1 MHISKS
7 AKSRE
12 TALSERLER
21 ELSLFTR
28 YSMPGRRSPE
38 PGCVLLDRSA
48 YILLMRLEDQG
59 AMSIGELADA
69 FRLDPSTVNRQ
80 TAALVRRSLA
90 RRVPDPEGGLARK
103 FQITGEGAR
112 RLREDREYYREGAR
126 RIVEDW
132 TPAEIERFE
141 ADLLRFNRSVE
152 ELEQRPW
159 PRPPDYRPQG

>member
-1 MHISKS
+1 M
-7 AKSRE
+7 
-12 TALSERLER
+12 LSERLER

-28 YSMPGRRSPE
+28 YTMPGRRSTE
-38 PGCVLLDRSA
+38 SDCLRLDRSA

-59 AMSIGELADA
+59 PMSIGELADA
-69 FRLDPSTVNRQ
+69 FHLDPSTVNRQ

-90 RRVPDPEGGLARK
+90 SRVPDPEGGLARK
-103 FQITGEGAR
+103 FQITDEGVR
-112 RLREDREYYREGAR
+112 RLHEDREWYRAGTR
-126 RIVEDW
+126 KIVENW

-159 PRPPDYRPQG
+159 PRRPED